1 MRRFNVVVCLVL
13 AGMAGVLAAGC
24 GGSSAVTGP
33 DDPAVG
39 SGNSVLH
46 GAVVAPGI
54 SSAGTAA
61 GVGAE
66 SAGGGWVVS
75 VNGTSLS
82 SELDQDG
89 RFVLT
94 KVPAGSV
101 TVKID
106 GPGVSAQ
113 VPVSGLQD
121 GQVTSVE
128 IKVAGGS
135 AHLASDPKCTPSAE
149 TYFSGSLDQK
159 QGTQLVVAGRNVDVS
174 QIRKVWRGEERAQ
187 LSDLAV
193 GEKVK
198 VWGVL
203 RGDGVVVAE
212 EIAALTAGPGSSKT
226 WVTFSGRVDSVE
238 GAKGFMPNP
247 TPTKQTYPTLYVAGR
262 KVKTDA
268 GTQMKWSD
276 GGTLDG
282 AKVQAGDHA
291 YVEGWSLPEGYV
303 QATRLVVD
311 KK

>member
-1 MRRFNVVVCLVL
+1 MRRVNVVVCLVL
-13 AGMAGVLAAGC
+13 AGVAGVLAAGC
-24 GGSSAVTGP
+24 GGSSGVTGA
-33 DDPAVG
+33 DDPVVG

-54 SSAGTAA
+54 SSVPTRS

-82 SELDQDG
+82 SELDPDG
-89 RFVLT
+89 RFVFT

-106 GPGVSAQ
+106 GPGVSVQ

-128 IKVAGGS
+128 IKVQGGS

-159 QGTQLVVAGRNVDVS
+159 QGTQLVVAGRNVDAS
-174 QIRKVWRGEERAQ
+174 QLHKVWRGEARVQ

-203 RGDGVVVAE
+203 RGDGLVVAE
-212 EIAALTAGPGSSKT
+212 EIAALTAGPGNSKT

-238 GAKGFMPNP
+238 AKGFLPNP
-247 TPTKQTYPTLYVAGR
+247 TPTKQTHPTLYVAGR

-276 GGTLDG
+276 GAALDG
-282 AKVQAGDHA
+282 ALVKAGDHA
-291 YVEGWSLPEGYV
+291 YVEGWSRPEGYV
-303 QATRLVVD
+303 EATRLVVD
-311 KK
+311 K

>member
-1 MRRFNVVVCLVL
+1 MRRARVVVCLL
-13 AGMAGVLAAGC
+13 SAGMAGLLAGC
-24 GGSSAVTGP
+24 GGSGSVTGA
-33 DDPAVG
+33 DDPATA

-54 SSAGTAA
+54 SSVPAGP
-61 GVGAE
+61 GVSAQ

-75 VNGTSLS
+75 VSGTSLS

-89 RFVLT
+89 RFVFT
-94 KVPAGSV
+94 RVPAGSV

-113 VPVSGLQD
+113 VPVSGLSD

-128 IKVAGGS
+128 IKVSGS
-135 AHLASDPKCTPSAE
+135 NAQLSGDPKCTPSAS
-149 TYFSGSLDQK
+149 TFFSGNLDQR
-159 QGTQLVVAGRNVDVS
+159 QGSQLVVAGRTVDVS
-174 QIRKVWRGEERAQ
+174 QIRKVWRGEERVQ
-187 LSDLAV
+187 LADLAV

-226 WVTFSGRVDSVE
+226 WLTFSGRIEKVE
-238 GAKGFMPNP
+238 GAKGFFPNP
-247 TPTKQTYPTLYVAGR
+247 TPTKQTYPTIWVAGR
-262 KVKTDA
+262 RVKTDA

-276 GGTLDG
+276 GSLLDG
-282 AKVQAGDHA
+282 ALVKEGYNA
-291 YVEGWSLPEGYV
+291 YVEGWNLPEGYV
-303 QATRLVVD
+303 QATRLVVS
-311 KK
+311 K

>member
-1 MRRFNVVVCLVL
+1 MRRVSVVVCLV
-13 AGMAGVLAAGC
+13 AGMAGVLAGC
-24 GGSSAVTGP
+24 GGSSSVTGS
-33 DDPAVG
+33 DDPVMV

-54 SSAGTAA
+54 GSVAGGPGADSAG
-61 GVGAE
+61 
-66 SAGGGWVVS
+66 SGWAVS
-75 VNGTSLS
+75 VSGTSLS
-82 SELDQDG
+82 SALDQDG

-94 KVPAGSV
+94 GVPAGSV
-101 TVKID
+101 TLKVD

-113 VPVSGLQD
+113 VPVTGLQD

-128 IKVAGGS
+128 IKVAGAS
-135 AHLASDPKCTPSAE
+135 AQLAGAPKCTPSAE
-149 TYFSGSLDQK
+149 TFFSGDLGQK
-159 QGTQLVVAGRNVDVS
+159 QGSQLVVAGRNVDAS
-174 QIRKVWRGEERAQ
+174 QVRKVWRGEARVQ
-187 LSDLAV
+187 LSDLSV

-212 EIAALTAGPGSSKT
+212 EIAALSSGSKT
-226 WVTFSGRVDSVE
+226 WVTFSGRIEAVE
-238 GAKGFMPNP
+238 GAKGFLPNP
-247 TPTKQTYPTLYVAGR
+247 TPSKQTYPTLWVAGR

-282 AKVQAGDHA
+282 ALVKAGDNA
-291 YVEGWSLPEGYV
+291 YVEGWSRPEGYV
-303 QATRLVVD
+303 EATRLVVD

>member
-1 MRRFNVVVCLVL
+1 MRRASVVVCLVM
-13 AGMAGVLAAGC
+13 AGMAGVLSGC
-24 GGSSAVTGP
+24 GGSGSVTGG
-33 DDPAVG
+33 DDPVPV

-46 GAVVAPGI
+46 GTVVAPGI
-54 SSAGTAA
+54 GSVSAGS
-61 GVGAE
+61 GFSVQSVG
-66 SAGGGWVVS
+66 SGWVVS

-94 KVPAGSV
+94 HVPAGSV

-113 VPVSGLQD
+113 VPVSGLTD

-128 IKVAGGS
+128 IKVSGGS
-135 AHLASDPKCTPSAE
+135 AQLAGAPSCTPSAE
-149 TYFSGSLDQK
+149 TYFSGSLDER
-159 QGTQLVVAGRNVDVS
+159 QGSQLVVSGRTVDTS
-174 QIRKVWRGEERAQ
+174 QIRKVWRGEERVQ

-226 WVTFSGRVDSVE
+226 WVTFSGRIEKVE
-238 GAKGFMPNP
+238 GAKGVFPNP
-247 TPTKQTYPTLYVAGR
+247 TPSKQTYPTLWIAGR

-276 GGTLDG
+276 GSLLDG
-282 AKVQAGDHA
+282 ALVKEGGSA
-291 YVEGWSLPEGYV
+291 YVEGWSRPEGYV
-303 QATRLVVD
+303 EATRLVVS
-311 KK
+311 K